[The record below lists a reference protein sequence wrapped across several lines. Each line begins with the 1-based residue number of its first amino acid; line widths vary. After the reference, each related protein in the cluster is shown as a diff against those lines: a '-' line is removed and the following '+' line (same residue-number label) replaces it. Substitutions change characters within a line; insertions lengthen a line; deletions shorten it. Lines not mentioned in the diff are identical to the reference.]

1 MDLRTGSWLVLSLN
15 VRYLIHIHYLLTLRQ
30 ATLTLC
36 QQAFQILSGAEGL
49 RNETA
54 HCVQLGLSHIK
65 IIIGNEQDTH
75 YNSRALITGDFIW
88 ANGSP
93 LATLPGHFTRW

>member
-36 QQAFQILSGAEGL
+36 QQAFRFCQELKDYEMKPL
-49 RNETA
+49 TA
-54 HCVQLGLSHIK
+54 F
-65 IIIGNEQDTH
+65 N
-75 YNSRALITGDFIW
+75 
-88 ANGSP
+88 
-93 LATLPGHFTRW
+93 